1 MWRQDGRSASMTA
14 PNGPS
19 QQACILQSM
28 REVSTSASSF
38 QVNCSVQFTGFTR
51 ETVWKITFEAGNK
64 ARDINLAECHGTGGM
79 CFFLLTLSEVS
90 SLKTNPME
98 TTGARKTTRPF
109 NLSLPWGTAL
119 GDPIE
124 VGALKN
130 VMEPRD
136 TTLALTSS
144 KSNIGHLEGSA
155 GASQFLWLGD
165 ENWRFFS

>member
-1 MWRQDGRSASMTA
+1 MKSVET
-14 PNGPS
+14 
-19 QQACILQSM
+19 IF
-28 REVSTSASSF
+28 ESS
-38 QVNCSVQFTGFTR
+38 R
-51 ETVWKITFEAGNK
+51 FEAGNK

-79 CFFLLTLSEVS
+79 AFFPKKKHPNRS
-90 SLKTNPME
+90 
-98 TTGARKTTRPF
+98 RP
-109 NLSLPWGTAL
+109 SGTAL

-155 GASQFLWLGD
+155 GASQFF
-165 ENWRFFS
+165 RFVVHETEGSKEECLS